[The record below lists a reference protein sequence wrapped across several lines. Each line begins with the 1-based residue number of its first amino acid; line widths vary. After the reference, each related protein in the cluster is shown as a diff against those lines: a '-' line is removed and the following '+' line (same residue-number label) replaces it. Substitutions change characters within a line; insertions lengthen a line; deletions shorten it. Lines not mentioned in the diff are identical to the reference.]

1 LGLCRFFLFSHGEG
15 FLDVL
20 KKLELLKFKERLT
33 VVSAWKGILIC
44 DFLTKFAREE
54 SLKL

>member
-1 LGLCRFFLFSHGEG
+1 LSLCRFFLFSHGEG